1 MAEQR
6 LTRAQ
11 LEVLPAKKRM
21 DALLEAKDA
30 RAAVQGTPIQL
41 LYQTIAEVG
50 LADATPLVQRASTE
64 QYQSLIDLG
73 CWNRDHLDPRELL
86 TWLRAA
92 RGDDPDEFFSKL
104 RKVDLEVVELMLRA
118 LTVVHD
124 R

>member
-1 MAEQR
+1 
-6 LTRAQ
+6 
-11 LEVLPAKKRM
+11 
-21 DALLEAKDA
+21 
-30 RAAVQGTPIQL
+30 
-41 LYQTIAEVG
+41 
-50 LADATPLVQRASTE
+50 LVQLASTE

-124 R
+124 REEDPDADPQGVTVETPDNKFFIEMQVEGPEMAALRTIINDFIAQDPLQA